1 MEGKIVQS
9 FFLNILIFNNEITT
23 VSEAIL
29 ETLIKYLK
37 QQMNAGFIKQ
47 AFGEPPF
54 AQYLVQQS

>member
-1 MEGKIVQS
+1 M
-9 FFLNILIFNNEITT
+9 LIFDNEITT